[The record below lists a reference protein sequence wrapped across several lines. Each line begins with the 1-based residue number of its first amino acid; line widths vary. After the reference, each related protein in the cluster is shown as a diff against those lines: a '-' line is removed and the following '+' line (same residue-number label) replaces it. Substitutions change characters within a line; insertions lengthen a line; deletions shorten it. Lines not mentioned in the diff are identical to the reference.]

1 LLKARSRKISLVLVL
16 AMLMTMF
23 AGLGAASAASIE
35 YKGVNVPVVQTKA
48 DAPDIKVLIDV
59 SDAVVFADAYSR
71 VTMQLPSNVELD
83 TDSASLTT
91 DVTVDVAGGDAA
103 KAMGNVNISATIKS
117 SRAVDIV
124 VDAAG
129 IDATTLNGDVRL
141 LLTIRDMYV
150 KSGSGDIVANFI
162 APSGSPFPNGAV
174 TIAKIAG
181 SGKVTVL
188 GGTVKNIGDAVAEI
202 DTITLAENTAGVFK
216 KGEVIELELSKGFK
230 WVTEPTVV
238 GGWAFEGLSSANGA
252 FSVEIDKQNPR
263 ILEIT
268 INHGLGFSTAGRIS
282 IGTDLLTD
290 LTGYTFAEIEAEDDA
305 KYGDVTVTV
314 ESDKDSVSKTKI
326 VVAKYGSYEVKV
338 TEGTTEEVLAGRTEQ
353 EIGEFYIEEAIAGS
367 LIEGRTIIFELPS
380 GVKWV
385 TPPTIDV
392 EDGDV
397 KIGSFV
403 AVTGSKDRAIKATVT
418 GASAEASKVLFKD
431 AEVKVDPG
439 FEGDIVVT
447 VEGTAGVEGSVKV
460 AEAKLPVTIT
470 AENPTKIVT
479 GAPNQK
485 VADIIIKETVAEAIL
500 DTKANDGNMI
510 VVGLDDGY
518 KFSSKP
524 TVEVTE
530 GDLEIDS
537 TKLINN
543 DTELRIL
550 IKYSSN
556 EPSTITISDVYVT
569 AYRYVPEGDVKATLV
584 AVADYGTSD
593 ATGSTALVDF
603 DTDKSAGSAVIAT
616 CVTPAEAAA
625 VGEFR
630 IGSNVYY
637 LNGIAKVM
645 DVAPYIK
652 NSRTYVPM
660 RYVGEM
666 LGAEVVWDD
675 AARTVTLT
683 KGDTTVVFTIGSTT
697 YTVNGEAKTADVAP
711 EIANDRTMLPARF
724 VAEAF
729 GATVGWDATTQTV
742 LIQQ

>member
-1 LLKARSRKISLVLVL
+1 
-16 AMLMTMF
+16 MLMTMF

-35 YKGVNVPVVQTKA
+35 YEGVNVPVVQTKQN
-48 DAPDIKVLIDV
+48 APDIKVLIDV
-59 SDAVVFADAYSR
+59 SDAVVFAGAYNR
-71 VTMQLPSNVELD
+71 VTVQLPSNVELD
-83 TDSASLTT
+83 TTPSTLINNI
-91 DVTVDVAGGDAA
+91 VTLEVAGGDSDLANHATLTAA
-103 KAMGNVNISATIKS
+103 IKS
-117 SRAVDIV
+117 SRAIDLL
-124 VDAAG
+124 VDASG
-129 IDATTLNGDVRL
+129 ATAADIAGDVRL
-141 LLTIRDMYV
+141 LLTIRDLKV
-150 KSGSGDIVANFI
+150 KSGSGDIVATFI
-162 APSGSPFPNGAV
+162 APSGSAFPTGSV
-174 TIAKIAG
+174 TIAKIATG
-181 SGKVTVL
+181 GKVTVL
-188 GGTVKNIGDAVAEI
+188 GGSVKNIGDTAAEI
-202 DTITLAENTAGVFK
+202 DTITLAETTAGVFEP
-216 KGEVIELELSKGFK
+216 GEVITLELSKGFK
-230 WVTEPTVV
+230 WVTPVPSV
-238 GGWAFEGLSSANGA
+238 IGGWAFDGVNVGTAS
-252 FSVEIDKQNPR
+252 IDPSNPR
-263 ILEIT
+263 VLEIT
-268 INHGLGFSTAGRIS
+268 IPADFTKKTTAGRIS
-282 IGTDLLTD
+282 IGSDLLTS
-290 LTGYTFAEIEAEDDA
+290 LNFASIEAQDDA
-305 KYGDVTVTV
+305 KAGDVTVTV
-314 ESDKDSVSKTKI
+314 SSNKDSIEKTKI
-326 VVAKYGSYEVKV
+326 VVAKYGSYDVKV
-338 TEGTTEEVLAGRTEQ
+338 VEGTVEEVLAGRTEQ

-367 LIEGRTIIFELPS
+367 LVNNRTIILELPS

-385 TPPTIDV
+385 SDSGSPVIETEI
-392 EDGDV
+392 EDGDDV
-397 KIGSFV
+397 FGSNTFSF
-403 AVTGSKDRAIKATVT
+403 VTGSKERAIKITVDNDT
-418 GASAEASKVLFKD
+418 PDEASKILFKN
-431 AEVKVDPG
+431 AQVKVDPG
-439 FEGDIVVT
+439 FEGDITVT
-447 VEGTAGVEGSVKV
+447 VRGTAGVEGTVKV

-470 AENPTKIVT
+470 AKNATKIVT

-485 VADIIIKETVAEAIL
+485 VADIIIKETVDEAIL
-500 DTKANDGNMI
+500 DGNNNQI
-510 VVGLDDGY
+510 VIGLDDGY
-518 KFSSKP
+518 KFSKKP

-537 TKLINN
+537 TKLISN

-584 AVADYGTSD
+584 AVDGYDASALNPWED

-603 DTDKSAGSAVIAT
+603 NTDKSAGSAVIAT
-616 CVTPAEAAA
+616 CVTPADAAA

-683 KGDTTVVFTIGSTT
+683 KGDTTVVFTIGSTS